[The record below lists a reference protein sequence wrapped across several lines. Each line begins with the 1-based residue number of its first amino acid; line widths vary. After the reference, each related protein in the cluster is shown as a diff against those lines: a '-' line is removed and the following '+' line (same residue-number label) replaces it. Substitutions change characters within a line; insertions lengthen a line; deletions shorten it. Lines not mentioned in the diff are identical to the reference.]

1 MLQIQVKCL
10 GICIHWVKYTKDSQ
24 HLVLL
29 INTGSLNY
37 LTTMHTFLSQ
47 KKQEYLT
54 FFPLVN
60 TFLSLNKFKFLKSV
74 FVMDQNCFPSDLWSE
89 KVCQTQLHAQQMRL
103 HNLTILLR
111 KPVQQNTYYISMS
124 GLYCNL
130 GSTLTS
136 NKEALWLL
144 TDTSTISRFILGD
157 PGADTGGDRKS
168 KWAKI

>member
-1 MLQIQVKCL
+1 MVVMLQIQVKCL
-10 GICIHWVKYTKDSQ
+10 CICIHWVKYTKDSQ

-111 KPVQQNTYYISMS
+111 KPVQQNTLI
-124 GLYCNL
+124 LYFH
-130 GSTLTS
+130 
-136 NKEALWLL
+136 
-144 TDTSTISRFILGD
+144 IRFILPFRLYID
-157 PGADTGGDRKS
+157 QSQRRIVLTDRYIYNFMKD
-168 KWAKI
+168 